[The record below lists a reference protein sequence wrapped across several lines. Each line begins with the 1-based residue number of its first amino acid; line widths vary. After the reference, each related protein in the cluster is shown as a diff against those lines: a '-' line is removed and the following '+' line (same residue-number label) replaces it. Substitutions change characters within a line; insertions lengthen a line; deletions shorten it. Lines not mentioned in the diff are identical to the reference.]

1 MMPRDVLRVKRRLS
15 LAAIAAAAGVLG
27 FSPSA
32 QAQMRVGENFRVTS
46 DANAFRAK
54 DQVTLAVNPANAQH
68 IVEVNEDK
76 LTQQCE
82 GTRSL
87 DGGATWS
94 EAVLLPTQAAGSAG
108 LPFFRTCNMSQ
119 TIEFGN
125 GQNVYAISA
134 TPRVNPDN
142 TNQASSAL
150 VYKSTDGGLTWQP
163 GVVAMSGGAT
173 TSGASGGPSY
183 AQPSLTVERGAGTN
197 GADRVYAVARET
209 TGAGNRETPPACPT
223 SSCQSVRMAVSEDGG
238 QTFSA
243 GVNAS
248 PPGVS
253 TTDVTPPALGANS
266 ISVAW
271 RTLGTAPDPAI
282 PGGFLNTPEGS
293 LQVARST
300 DQGRTFGAPVTIT
313 QVSGKGLQSSS
324 HTIPSPQTG
333 SNFPRLAADRRNNN
347 LYVVYGQ
354 GDPPGPTAPAG
365 GYQGAD
371 HFIAPDSHV
380 YFQRSQNAGAT
391 WSAPKKINDAR
402 TFPGTPT
409 VQTRHPEV
417 DVAPNGR
424 VDIVWQDRRHWY
436 QAPAGPAGLPD
447 VRPRGN
453 CVHTHI
459 ACDDARLGD
468 TYYANSTDG
477 GSTFSPNRRISDYS
491 QNNDI
496 GYDYRQGV
504 YWNYSPQTVPIGD
517 QVLVGWM
524 DSREGSSDSDN
535 LDAYLAKVDL
545 NASGAAPQTK
555 IDKPDAVSRSIAMS
569 NVAYPGGNGGL
580 LSGVFATRNATS
592 VVIVN
597 EGDVAGALAA
607 GVLARANLASVL
619 LSPAGGLPASVK
631 AEVSRLNPDGA
642 FIVGDASKLSNQVGA
657 DLVETG
663 ILQGQITRL
672 SGDGDPGAAAAIAR
686 QMDRR
691 SDQEKAARR
700 PAFDAAVIANPAGPD
715 AVAAAGLAA
724 ARRLPILYVSANG
737 IPQATNDALT
747 ALNIDKTLIVGGPSQ
762 VSESLRD
769 QGIPPG
775 TRLGGSNQYET
786 SKDVVTESLA
796 RGLPGNIVYA
806 ADGAKPMDA
815 ALLGSVAGRATG
827 VMMLARAPVSSA
839 APSQASAFGLSSV
852 DRFVLVD
859 TTVTGPSP
867 GPDLR
872 PGPPKGPPPTT
883 TVPGTT
889 PPPPVSASRLPA
901 KLRVERARVRSGR
914 LSVLVRTTAAAT
926 GTLKFTYRA
935 AGRAVV
941 FSQSIKN
948 GTVVVTR
955 KLSGSQARLSTGIL
969 DITYAGNTRVR
980 RDAVRVRAATRSPAL
995 VRKTARIVSGRLQ
1008 VSGTISRLA
1017 RGVVRI
1023 RLGYDAGNGT
1033 VNFLNYR
1040 APIKN
1045 GAWRLSESLPA
1056 AARNGGQLSIQ
1067 FTGLFRPQ
1075 IAGGQTEKQV
1085 P

>member
-1 MMPRDVLRVKRRLS
+1 MMPQDVLRVKRRLS

-46 DANAFRAK
+46 DANAFRGK
-54 DQVTLAVNPANAQH
+54 DQVALAINPTNAQH
-68 IVEVNEDK
+68 IVEVNENK

-94 EAVLLPTQAAGSAG
+94 EAVVLPTSAPGSA
-108 LPFFRTCNMSQ
+108 PAFAQTCRMSQ

-134 TPRVNPDN
+134 APRLNPDG
-142 TNQASSAL
+142 TNQATSTL
-150 VYKSTDGGLTWQP
+150 VYKSTDGGLTWQT
-163 GVVAMSGGAT
+163 GVVAMSGGT
-173 TSGASGGPSY
+173 TASGPTGGPSY
-183 AQPSLTVERGAGTN
+183 VQPSLTVDRGAGAN

-209 TGAGNRETPPACPT
+209 TGAGNRGSATACPT
-223 SSCQSVRMAVSEDGG
+223 SSCQSTRMAVSSDGG

-271 RTLGTAPDPAI
+271 RTLGTAPNPAV

-300 DQGRTFGAPVTIT
+300 DRGQTFGAPVTIT
-313 QVSGKGLQSSS
+313 QVSGKGLAPSS
-324 HTIPSPQTG
+324 HTVPSPQFG
-333 SNFPRLAADRRNNN
+333 SNFPRLAADRRNDN
-347 LYVVYGQ
+347 LYIVYGQ

-365 GYQGAD
+365 GYRGTD

-380 YFQRSQNAGAT
+380 FFQRSLDGGAK

-409 VQTRHPEV
+409 VQTRHPDV

-424 VDIVWQDRRHWY
+424 VDIVWHDRRHWY
-436 QAPAGPAGLPD
+436 QGPADL
-447 VRPRGN
+447 RERGN

-468 TYYANSTDG
+468 TYYVNSTDG

-491 QNNDI
+491 QNNDV
-496 GYDYRQGV
+496 GYDYRSGAHWD
-504 YWNYSPQTVPIGD
+504 YGPQTVPLGD
-517 QVLVGWM
+517 NQVLVGWM
-524 DSREGSSDSDN
+524 DSREGSADSDN

-545 NASGAAPQTK
+545 NASGSAPQTK
-555 IDKPDAVSRSIAMS
+555 IDKPDAVSRSIAMA
-569 NVAYPGGNGGL
+569 NVAYPGGNQGL
-580 LSGVFATRNATS
+580 LSGTFATRNASS

-607 GVLARANLASVL
+607 GVLARANLAPVL

-642 FIVGDASKLSNQVGA
+642 FIVGDASKLSDQVGA

-663 ILQGQITRL
+663 VLPGKITRL
-672 SGDGDPGAAAAIAR
+672 AGERDAGAAAAIAT

-691 SDQEKAARR
+691 SDQEKVAKR

-796 RGLPGNIVYA
+796 RGLPGNVVYA
-806 ADGAKPMDA
+806 ADGTKPMDA

-852 DRFVLVD
+852 DRFILVD

-889 PPPPVSASRLPA
+889 PPPPVSAPGGACPGAQRAPLAPGAHDRGSHRHPAVHLPGGGPGRGVLSEHQERHGGRDAQAVRLTGAPVDGHPRHH
-901 KLRVERARVRSGR
+901 LRREHP
-914 LSVLVRTTAAAT
+914 
-926 GTLKFTYRA
+926 RA
-935 AGRAVV
+935 A
-941 FSQSIKN
+941 
-948 GTVVVTR
+948 
-955 KLSGSQARLSTGIL
+955 
-969 DITYAGNTRVR
+969 
-980 RDAVRVRAATRSPAL
+980 
-995 VRKTARIVSGRLQ
+995 
-1008 VSGTISRLA
+1008 
-1017 RGVVRI
+1017 
-1023 RLGYDAGNGT
+1023 
-1033 VNFLNYR
+1033 
-1040 APIKN
+1040 
-1045 GAWRLSESLPA
+1045 
-1056 AARNGGQLSIQ
+1056 
-1067 FTGLFRPQ
+1067 
-1075 IAGGQTEKQV
+1075 
-1085 P
+1085 